1 MTDTPKT
8 RDEVE
13 KLMRNV
19 QSRLIHGGHPVTKH
33 VSYMLNALEDAGLA
47 LVPEKATEEM
57 IAESYKRT
65 LHDPNVPYSK
75 VINAANAAGR
85 IRRTE

>member
-1 MTDTPKT
+1 MPKD
-8 RDEVE
+8 RPELE
-13 KLMRNV
+13 KLMRDV
-19 QSRLIHGGHPVTKH
+19 QRRLIHGGYPVSHH
-33 VSYMLNALEDAGLA
+33 VPRMLDALDEAGLA

-85 IRRTE
+85 IRRE